1 MFHFAKTSRGSK
13 RVIAHTGR
21 ITLLTRQGMSS
32 ENQQSI
38 RIERSSESHAL
49 RMSNVVQLHGKREEV
64 ETGFQTFD
72 VEHHAAGF
80 CACCMRGE

>member
-1 MFHFAKTSRGSK
+1 MSAENEQPIRAGRLPEDFAART
-13 RVIAHTGR
+13 
-21 ITLLTRQGMSS
+21 
-32 ENQQSI
+32 
-38 RIERSSESHAL
+38 
-49 RMSNVVQLHGKREEV
+49 SNVVQLHGQREEV